1 VNLAA
6 GTVTSNLKATY
17 GTVRLHEHRSD
28 GSRATT
34 DTGRQFFGALVG
46 DLVKT
51 AINASIPCGARIG
64 LAATVQGMVADVVPA
79 FTNEIL
85 GGRSTAEQ
93 AATVLERMMARRGL
107 HLLPADR
114 DFLAALAAS

>member
-1 VNLAA
+1 VNFAA

-17 GTVRLHEHRSD
+17 GTVRLHELRSD
-28 GSRATT
+28 GSRATIE
-34 DTGRQFFGALVG
+34 TGRQFFGALIG

-64 LAATVQGMVADVVPA
+64 LAATVQGTVADLVPA

-85 GGRSTAEQ
+85 GGRSSADQ
-93 AATVLERMMARRGL
+93 VATVLERTMARRGL
-107 HLLPADR
+107 ELLAADR
-114 DFLAALAAS
+114 ELLATLAG